1 MIDPSIADSPDH
13 DRAEYIRA
21 LVAHR
26 CPEIEPADLALIGT
40 IQPAAPSAEMLPDKI
55 GRDIMSVL
63 EAMEFKLDQL
73 VEAIGDGD
81 ADDLTG

>member
-1 MIDPSIADSPDH
+1 MIDPSVTA
-13 DRAEYIRA
+13 DRAAYVRA

-26 CPEIEPADLALIGT
+26 CPEIGPADLALIT
-40 IQPAAPSAEMLPDKI
+40 TTYPAAPSAEMLPVEI

-63 EAMEFKLDQL
+63 EAMESKLDQL

-81 ADDLTG
+81 ADDLAG